1 MDGGQ
6 RLAVCSRVS
15 RSSEYTP
22 DEIMTIAAARRFKN
36 RATCFVGVGLPS
48 VAACLARALHAPDI
62 VLVYESGAV
71 GPKPSR
77 PPLSIADGE
86 LADTA
91 DFVVSVP
98 EMFSYWLQG
107 RRIDMGFLGAAQID
121 RFGNV
126 NSTVIGDYGSPKVR
140 LPGAGGAP
148 QIARCSGEIV
158 VVLRQTPRS
167 FVAQLDFLTT
177 ARCQGLTTV
186 ISDLG
191 IFEIDPV
198 TAELKLTSCH
208 PAVTVARVREATAWP
223 LETADLV
230 GETPLP
236 TPLELSVLR
245 GLNAGV

>member
-1 MDGGQ
+1 MAD
-6 RLAVCSRVS
+6 
-15 RSSEYTP
+15 
-22 DEIMTIAAARRFKN
+22 
-36 RATCFVGVGLPS
+36 
-48 VAACLARALHAPDI
+48 CLARVVHAPDI

-71 GPKPSR
+71 GPKPAR

-91 DFVVSVP
+91 DFIVSVP

-126 NSTVIGDYGSPKVR
+126 NSTVIGDYRSPKVR

-148 QIARCSGEIV
+148 QITRGAREIV
-158 VVLRQTPRS
+158 IVLRQTPRS

-177 ARCQGLTTV
+177 ARCSGRTTV

-191 IFEIDPV
+191 I
-198 TAELKLTSCH
+198 L
-208 PAVTVARVREATAWP
+208 EAGPGA
-223 LETADLV
+223 
-230 GETPLP
+230 
-236 TPLELSVLR
+236 S
-245 GLNAGV
+245 